1 MEDSDL
7 LDRFDR
13 LETAIGNAL
22 KQRDTPKAEK
32 AVRRLEDEFSDD
44 ELEQLRD
51 TREYG
56 RFRRMMDRYAD
67 ELEQEAVKAG
77 ADNDDPEDGADDE
90 VDEGDDEREQ
100 DRPAAKAKRK
110 PAAKPRGGRHAP
122 PPVEDELPGEQ
133 KKEGPFAWL
142 LKD

>member
-13 LETAIGNAL
+13 LETAIGNVL
-22 KQRDTPKAEK
+22 KQRDTPKAER

-77 ADNDDPEDGADDE
+77 ADNDDPEDGADEEDE
-90 VDEGDDEREQ
+90 EPATEGDPPKVR
-100 DRPAAKAKRK
+100 RK

-122 PPVEDELPGEQ
+122 APVEDELPGEQ